1 MCDSTVNSNCKKCE
15 EPVKKR
21 RHLFKKILNV
31 NGMEQTVIVD
41 EDDRLV
47 DVIRKQ
53 LGLTGTKVG
62 CRAGQC
68 GICSVILNGKVKRS
82 CIVKMKSVPEK
93 SEIITIEG
101 LGAPD
106 NLHPVQAAWIKHGGA
121 QCGICS
127 PGFIVSA
134 KALLDVNQNPTREE
148 VREWFQ
154 KNKNTCRCTGYKPLV
169 DAVMDAARVL
179 RGEIKNEDLLWEYKD
194 GESILGSYAPRP
206 SAVAKVTGRW
216 DYGADLGLK
225 MPEGTL
231 HVAMVQAKVSHAN
244 ILSIDY
250 SEAERMPGVECVLT
264 AKDVQ
269 GTNRINGMATLPG
282 NKCDGFDRP
291 IICDE
296 KVFMY
301 GDVMA
306 LVCADTDA
314 HAKAAAAAVRVE
326 LEELPAYM
334 NSFEAMEEDAIEI
347 HPGVPNIYYEL
358 PTVKGSDT
366 APLMEAAEFSAEGS
380 YYTTRQ
386 PHLILEPDVGFS
398 YYDEEGRLTIH
409 SKSICLYLHIDM
421 LHRALGLDADKVRII
436 QNNMGATFG
445 YKLSPTCEGYLGV
458 ATMATGKP
466 CYLEFDMH
474 QTITY
479 TGKRAPSNID
489 VRMAANSEGKI
500 TALEYEHI
508 FDHGAYSEW
517 GDLVLF
523 KGNMFIGGGYNI
535 ENIRG
540 YGKLVCTNHAYGTAF
555 RSYGSPQSL
564 FASESMVDELA
575 LKMGIDPLEFRYKNV
590 YRPGSTTPTG
600 QSPEV
605 FSLPEMIDWLRP
617 KYQKALKKAEAN
629 STDTRKCGVGVSLA
643 TYCVGGDFAD
653 YSEAWVEILP
663 DGEFAVYNCWQDH
676 GQGSDMGTLTIIH
689 ECLMPLGVPVD
700 KIKLIMNDTGI
711 SPDGGISAGSR
722 GQVFFGNA
730 MKDACDK
737 MLEAMR
743 KTDGSYRNY
752 EEMKAEG
759 LDLLYKGNYASG
771 PHCTMID
778 EKTAQCNPML
788 MYMYGMIMTE
798 ATVDVTTGKTEVKKM
813 TMAID
818 VGKVINRNNVDGQM
832 FGGLAQGVG
841 LALSEN
847 FDDLKKHTTL
857 AGCGLPQI
865 KDIPDEMELEYFE
878 SERENG
884 PFGASGVGELPL
896 SSPHASVVNAIAN
909 ACGVRIREL
918 PATPEKVLAEL
929 KVDEL
934 L

>member
-1 MCDSTVNSNCKKCE
+1 MCDSTVAAGCGESDEK
-15 EPVKKR
+15 VKKN
-21 RHLFKKILNV
+21 RHLYKKVLNV
-31 NGMEQTVIVD
+31 NGLDQTVIVD
-41 EDDRLV
+41 VDDRLV

-68 GICSVILNGKVKRS
+68 GICSVLIDGKVKRA
-82 CIVKMKSVPEK
+82 CVVKMKSVRENA
-93 SEIITIEG
+93 EIITIEG
-101 LGAPD
+101 IGNPE

-134 KALLDVNQNPTREE
+134 KALLDQNQSPSRED
-148 VREWFQ
+148 VRDWFQ
-154 KNKNTCRCTGYKPLV
+154 KNRNACRCTGYKPLV
-169 DAVMDAARVL
+169 DAVMDAAKVV
-179 RGEIKNEDLLWEYKD
+179 RGEMKIEELLWEFKD
-194 GESILGSYAPRP
+194 GESILGSFAPRP
-206 SAVAKVTGRW
+206 SALAKVTGRW

-225 MPEGTL
+225 MPGEML
-231 HVAMVQAKVSHAN
+231 HLALVQSKVSHAN

-250 SEAERMPGVECVLT
+250 SKAEKMPGVECVLT

-296 KVFMY
+296 KIFMY

-306 LVCADTDA
+306 IVCADTSE
-314 HAKAAAAAVRVE
+314 HAKAAAAAVKVE
-326 LEELPAYM
+326 LEELPAYL
-334 NSFEAMEEDAIEI
+334 SAFEAMEEDAMEI
-347 HPGVPNIYYEL
+347 HPGVPNVYYEL
-358 PTVKGSDT
+358 PTIKGGEVK
-366 APLMEAAEFSAEGS
+366 PLIEKSAYSAEGS

-398 YYDEEGRLTIH
+398 YYDEDDRLTIH

-421 LHRALGLDADKVRII
+421 LHRALGLDADKVRIV

-458 ATMATGKP
+458 ATMATGKA

-489 VRMAANSEGKI
+489 ITMSADEEGRI
-500 TALEYEHI
+500 TALDYQHI

-535 ENIRG
+535 DNIRG

-555 RSYGSPQSL
+555 RAYGSPQAL
-564 FASESMVDELA
+564 FASESVVDELA
-575 LKMGIDPLEFRYKNV
+575 LKMGMDPLEFRYKNV
-590 YRPGSTTPTG
+590 YREGSTTPTG

-605 FSLPEMIDWLRP
+605 YPLPEMIDWLRP
-617 KYQKALKKAEAN
+617 KYQAALKKAEAE
-629 STDTRKCGVGVSLA
+629 STEAQKKGVGVALA

-653 YSEAWVEILP
+653 YSEAWVELLP
-663 DGEFAVYNCWQDH
+663 NGGAAVYNCWQDH

-689 ECLMPLGVPVD
+689 ECLRPLNIPVD
-700 KIKLIMNDTGI
+700 KIKLIMNDTAM

-737 MLEAMR
+737 MLVAMV
-743 KTDGSYRNY
+743 KPDGSYRSY
-752 EEMKAEG
+752 DEMKYEG
-759 LDLLYKGNYASG
+759 KEFLYKGNYASG
-771 PHCTMID
+771 PHCSMID
-778 EKTAQCNPML
+778 EKTSQCKPML
-788 MYMYGMIMTE
+788 MYMYGMIMSE
-798 ATVDVTTGKTEVKKM
+798 VTVDTATGKTSVTKM

-832 FGGLAQGVG
+832 YGGLAQGVG

-847 FDDLKKHTTL
+847 FDDLSKHVDL
-857 AGCGLPQI
+857 VRCGLPFI

-878 SERENG
+878 SPREQG

-918 PATPEKVLAEL
+918 PATPDKVLSGL
-929 KVDEL
+929 KKL
-934 L
+934 

>member
-1 MCDSTVNSNCKKCE
+1 MCNTMPTGGCGECG
-15 EPVKKR
+15 EPVKKS
-21 RHLFKKILNV
+21 RHLYKKTLIV
-31 NGMEQTVIVD
+31 NGLEQDVIVD
-41 EDDRLV
+41 ADDRLV
-47 DVIRKQ
+47 DVIRRQ

-68 GICSVILNGKVKRS
+68 GICTVLIDGKVKRS
-82 CIVKMKSVPEK
+82 CVVKMKAVKEY
-93 SEIITIEG
+93 SEITTIEG
-101 LGAPD
+101 LGTPD

-134 KALLDVNQNPTREE
+134 KALLDQNPDPSREE
-148 VREWFQ
+148 VRDWFQ
-154 KNKNTCRCTGYKPLV
+154 KNRNACRCTGYKPLV
-169 DAVMDAARVL
+169 DAVMDAARVV
-179 RGEIKNEDLLWEYKD
+179 RGEMKKEELFWEFKD

-206 SAVAKVTGRW
+206 SAAAKVTGRW

-225 MPEGTL
+225 MPPDTL
-231 HVAMVQAKVSHAN
+231 HLGLVQAKVSHAR
-244 ILSIDY
+244 ILGIDT
-250 SEAERMPGVECVLT
+250 SEAERMPGVERVLT
-264 AKDVQ
+264 AKDVK

-301 GDVMA
+301 GDVLA
-306 LVCADTDA
+306 IVCADSPER
-314 HAKAAAAAVRVE
+314 AKAAVE
-326 LEELPAYM
+326 KVKVDLEELPAYM
-334 NSFEAMEEDAIEI
+334 SAFEAMDEDAIEI
-347 HPGVPNIYYEL
+347 HPGIPNVYFEQ
-358 PTVKGSDT
+358 PTVKGGET
-366 APLMEAAEFSAEGS
+366 APLMKDSDFVAGGS

-398 YYDEEGRLTIH
+398 YWDEDERLTIH

-421 LHRALGLDADKVRII
+421 LHRALGLEQDKVRIV

-479 TGKRAPSNID
+479 TGKRAPANID
-489 VRMAANSEGKI
+489 IRMAADKDGRI

-523 KGNMFIGGGYNI
+523 KGNMFIGGGYDI
-535 ENIRG
+535 RNIRG
-540 YGKLVCTNHAYGTAF
+540 HGKLVCTNHAYGTAF
-555 RSYGSPQSL
+555 RSYGSPQAL
-564 FASESMVDELA
+564 FASESLIDELA
-575 LKMGIDPLEFRYKNV
+575 EKMGMDPLEFRYKNV
-590 YRPGSTTPTG
+590 YRPGATTPTG
-600 QSPEV
+600 QKPEV
-605 FSLPEMIDWLRP
+605 YSLPEMIDWLRP
-617 KYQKALKKAEAN
+617 KYQAAKKRAEAE
-629 STDTRKCGVGVSLA
+629 STETQRKGVGVSLA

-653 YSEAWVEILP
+653 YSEAWVELLP
-663 DGEFAVYNCWQDH
+663 DGGVAVYNCWQDH

-689 ECLMPLGVPVD
+689 ESLRPLNIPVE
-700 KIKLIMNDTGI
+700 KIKLVMNDTGV

-730 MKDACDK
+730 MKDACDN
-737 MLEAMR
+737 LLAAME
-743 KTDGSYRNY
+743 KSDGSYRSY
-752 EEMKAEG
+752 DEMKAEG
-759 LDLLYKGNYASG
+759 LELLYKGKYASG
-771 PHCTMID
+771 SFCSMID
-778 EKTAQCNPML
+778 EKTAQCDPML
-788 MYMYGMIMTE
+788 MYMYGMIMSE
-798 ATVDVTTGKTEVKKM
+798 VTVDTTSGKTVVDKM

-832 FGGLAQGVG
+832 YGGLAQGVG

-847 FDDLKKHTTL
+847 FDDLSRHTDL
-857 AGCGLPQI
+857 VRCGLPFI
-865 KDIPDEMELEYFE
+865 KDIPDKMELEYFE
-878 SERENG
+878 STRDQG
-884 PFGASGVGELPL
+884 PYGASGVGELPL
-896 SSPHASVVNAIAN
+896 SSPHASIVNGIAD

-918 PATPEKVLAEL
+918 PATPDKVLAGL
-929 KVDEL
+929 KK
-934 L
+934 